1 MKERGVSMFIMTNFI
16 NATATIVDMILSIYM
31 WILIARAI
39 VSWVSP
45 FSRSPVVYALIRLTD
60 PVLQRIR
67 GIFRL
72 QGLGIDF
79 SPMIAILVIL
89 FLQHFVVASLYDL
102 ARTM

>member
-1 MKERGVSMFIMTNFI
+1 MFIIANFI
-16 NATATIVDMILSIYM
+16 YAIATIVDMILSVYM

-45 FSRSPVVYALIRLTD
+45 FSKNPIVYALIRLTD

-67 GIFRL
+67 RIFRL
-72 QGLGIDF
+72 RGTGIDL
-79 SPMIAILVIL
+79 SPMVAMLVML
-89 FLQHFVVASLYDL
+89 FLKYFVVASLYDI

>member
-1 MKERGVSMFIMTNFI
+1 MFIMTNFI

-31 WILIARAI
+31 WIIIARAI

-45 FSRSPVVYALIRLTD
+45 FSRSPIVYALIRLTD
-60 PVLQRIR
+60 PVLHRIR
-67 GIFRL
+67 RIIPLRGI
-72 QGLGIDF
+72 GIDL
-79 SPMIAILVIL
+79 SPMIAILAIL